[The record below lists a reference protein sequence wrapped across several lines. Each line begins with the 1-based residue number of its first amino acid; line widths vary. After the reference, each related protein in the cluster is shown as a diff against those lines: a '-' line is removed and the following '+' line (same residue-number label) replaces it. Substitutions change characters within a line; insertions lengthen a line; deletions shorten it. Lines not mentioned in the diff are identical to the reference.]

1 MEDCFKFCGLLRKAE
16 LYFWCFYCTSN
27 GSATLGRLR
36 KRGCIWDLKRSF
48 IVWNRVKYITILLWC
63 DFSFFL
69 LIRFAYFHKGTCR
82 MIFLENIVNFMSIR
96 FWSNYLP
103 FELQLQKMFTLHFDM
118 AHIFFLSFWKTVRK
132 CWKNCA
138 LPVFFDNNNI
148 KKKNRS
154 RLFLVFL
161 LRAWLWSLRVPLI
174 SIVQASKPTRKA

>member
-1 MEDCFKFCGLLRKAE
+1 M
-16 LYFWCFYCTSN
+16 
-27 GSATLGRLR
+27 
-36 KRGCIWDLKRSF
+36 
-48 IVWNRVKYITILLWC
+48 LWC

-82 MIFLENIVNFMSIR
+82 MIFSENMVNFMSIR

-148 KKKNRS
+148 KKEKSVSPLSSFSFCVLDSEAWEFHWLVLSKLANQQERPRHFLCFQLCTVIPLDHIYS
-154 RLFLVFL
+154 GQISQKSVKRFIRLLFDFLMVH
-161 LRAWLWSLRVPLI
+161 SVVY
-174 SIVQASKPTRKA
+174 SET